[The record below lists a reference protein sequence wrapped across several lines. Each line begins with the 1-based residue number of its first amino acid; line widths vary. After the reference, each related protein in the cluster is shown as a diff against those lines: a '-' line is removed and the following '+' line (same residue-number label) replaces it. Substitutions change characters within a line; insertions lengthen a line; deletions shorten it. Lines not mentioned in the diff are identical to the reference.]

1 MSRFAEIQTQFV
13 VIEREQLARLKAIA
27 SQLYREDRLT
37 GDQMRDMG
45 HTITAVLDSALPFD
59 DTAVK

>member
-27 SQLYREDRLT
+27 TKLYREDRLN
-37 GDQMRDMG
+37 GDEMRDMG
-45 HTITAVLDSALPFD
+45 HTITGVLDQALPFED
-59 DTAVK
+59 A